1 MIPIK
6 ESRSFTNGS
15 IEDLDTA
22 DLMRKVAESGQS
34 LHTIRE
40 YNDNIYIID
49 IFYDEWFG
57 GRGID
62 NPDELYWIDIVVE
75 YPNGKQERL
84 GDYKSMTKLK
94 YNEVINYLNQWKEKT
109 INR

>member
-15 IEDLDTA
+15 LEDFDPA

-49 IFYDEWFG
+49 IFYKEFFG
-57 GRGID
+57 NRGVD
-62 NPDELYWIDIVVE
+62 NPDELYWVDVVVE
-75 YPNGKQERL
+75 YPNGKQDRVVSSR
-84 GDYKSMTKLK
+84 DLK